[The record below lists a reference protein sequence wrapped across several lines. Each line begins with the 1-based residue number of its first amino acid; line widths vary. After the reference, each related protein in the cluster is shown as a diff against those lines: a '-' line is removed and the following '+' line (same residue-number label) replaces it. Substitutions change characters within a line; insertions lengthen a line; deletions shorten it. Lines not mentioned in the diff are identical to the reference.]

1 MAQRV
6 QCLRYKHKDWSL
18 TASTSIKSWI
28 QRWVFKSPVL
38 GGGGR
43 IDELPVRAVRDPPQ
57 TMRWRARKMA
67 S

>member
-1 MAQRV
+1 MAQWV
-6 QCLRYKHKDWSL
+6 KCLRHKHEDWSL
-18 TASTSIKSWI
+18 TTSTHTKSWI
-28 QRWVFKSPVL
+28 RRWGFQIPVL

-43 IDELPVRAVRDPPQ
+43 IDGLQVRDLPQ